1 MKIMFVKV
9 RAALQAANG
18 ELDAQHQCSVCH
30 IFASTRDALQVSA
43 SHLFLI
49 LTHSVTGPHRWQGSQ
64 EEGRLAELEQV

>member
-49 LTHSVTGPHRWQGSQ
+49 LTKCNRPTSMV
-64 EEGRLAELEQV
+64 RLTRRRSPR